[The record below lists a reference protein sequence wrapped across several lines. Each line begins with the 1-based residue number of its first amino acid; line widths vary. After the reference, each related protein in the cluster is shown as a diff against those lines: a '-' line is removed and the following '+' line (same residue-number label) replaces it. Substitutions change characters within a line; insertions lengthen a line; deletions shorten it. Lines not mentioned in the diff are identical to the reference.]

1 VAASL
6 KPFILPLIAI
16 RNRRKGYA
24 VSMIKAGM
32 KAIDRDSGP
41 VGSPLTDLTEAE
53 IAERRRNSPYSFGA
67 SMSQSPPTAVVYV
80 GAAGSNAVTV
90 LALDGAAGRVTPMQT
105 ARFEGVDQI
114 GPSTPLAISPDRRFL
129 FAGVR
134 AEPYQVVT
142 FAIDPKT
149 GGLTQIGLGPLPDS
163 MAYLA
168 TDQSGRFLFGASYG
182 GSLVAVSP
190 IGPDGLVRAA
200 LQSLGTGPNAH
211 AIVPAPD
218 NRFVLAT
225 NLGSDEIRVFRF
237 DAASGALT
245 PRQPPAVKTDMRSGP
260 RHLAFHPN
268 APLVFLLGELDAVV
282 RSFAY
287 DAAEGRLTEIS
298 SVSAMP
304 PEEPGQAPAKPW
316 GADIHLTP
324 DGRFLYVSER
334 TTSSLTGFSIDPSSG
349 GLTQIEATP
358 TEKQPRGFA
367 IDPTGRFLA
376 AVGEVSDSLT
386 LYAIDQ
392 KSGRLT
398 PLHSLA
404 VGSRPNWVA
413 FFRLG

>member
-1 VAASL
+1 
-6 KPFILPLIAI
+6 
-16 RNRRKGYA
+16 
-24 VSMIKAGM
+24 
-32 KAIDRDSGP
+32 
-41 VGSPLTDLTEAE
+41 
-53 IAERRRNSPYSFGA
+53 
-67 SMSQSPPTAVVYV
+67 MSQSLPSAVIYV
-80 GAAGSNAVTV
+80 GAAGGNAVTV
-90 LALDGAAGRVTPMQT
+90 LALDSDAGRLSLIQT
-105 ARFEGVDQI
+105 ARFEGVEQV

-142 FAIDPKT
+142 FAIEPRT
-149 GGLTQIGLGPLPDS
+149 GALTQVGLGPLPDS
-163 MAYLA
+163 LAYLA
-168 TDQSGRFLFGASYG
+168 TDRTGRFLFGASYG

-190 IGPDGLVRAA
+190 VGPDGRVEPASQTLA
-200 LQSLGTGPNAH
+200 TGPNAH
-211 AIVPAPD
+211 AIVPSPD

-225 NLGSDEIRVFRF
+225 NLGSDEVRVFRF

-245 PRQPPAVKTDMRSGP
+245 PSQPPAVKTGARSGP
-260 RHLAFHPN
+260 RHLAFHPS

-287 DAAEGRLTEIS
+287 DAAEGRLTELS

-304 PEEPGQAPAKPW
+304 PGSPEDAPAKPW

-334 TTSSLTGFSIDPSSG
+334 TTSSLLGFSVDPCSG
-349 GLTQIEATP
+349 ALTSVATIP
-358 TEKQPRGFA
+358 TEKQPRGFG

-392 KSGRLT
+392 KSGRLI
-398 PLHSLA
+398 PLQSLA
-404 VGSRPNWVA
+404 VGSRPNWVE

>member
-1 VAASL
+1 
-6 KPFILPLIAI
+6 
-16 RNRRKGYA
+16 
-24 VSMIKAGM
+24 
-32 KAIDRDSGP
+32 
-41 VGSPLTDLTEAE
+41 
-53 IAERRRNSPYSFGA
+53 
-67 SMSQSPPTAVVYV
+67 MSQSPPTAVVYV

-105 ARFEGVDQI
+105 ARFEGVDQV

-182 GSLVAVSP
+182 GSLIAVSP
-190 IGPDGLVRAA
+190 IGPDGLVGAA

-245 PRQPPAVKTDMRSGP
+245 PSQPPAVKTGMRSGP

-287 DAAEGRLTEIS
+287 DAAEGRLIEIS
-298 SVSAMP
+298 GVSAMP
-304 PEEPGQAPAKPW
+304 AGAPREAPREAPGEAPLKPW

-334 TTSSLTGFSIDPSSG
+334 TTSSLMGFSIDLSSG
-349 GLTQIEATP
+349 SVSLIEATP

-376 AVGEVSDSLT
+376 AVGELSDSLT